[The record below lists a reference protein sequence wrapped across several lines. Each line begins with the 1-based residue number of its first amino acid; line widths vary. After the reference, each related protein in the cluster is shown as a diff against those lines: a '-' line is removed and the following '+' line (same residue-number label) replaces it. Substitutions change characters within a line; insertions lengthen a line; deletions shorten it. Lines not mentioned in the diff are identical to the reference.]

1 MSETT
6 RKVQLKPNYDS
17 IAWQWMRYSAILL
30 IPLAWGHILIQDV
43 LVGVHQIS
51 LDYVAQRWAFWG
63 WRAYDF
69 LLLAFAFAHG
79 VNQRRIFLL
88 GKLRIE
94 RFLDV
99 TDIGAANI
107 VPVNEGVHVAE
118 LQLDGG
124 AHVVETHHLGEGID
138 DFQSPVEPSPM
149 VVGHFQ
155 HEKVFEN
162 IAIDHGWFTQACG

>member
-79 VNQRRIFLL
+79 VNGLRQILSDYITNAKWRSIISWMLL
-88 GKLRIE
+88 VFWLVIS
-94 RFLDV
+94 L
-99 TDIGAANI
+99 IGAVAI
-107 VPVNEGVHVAE
+107 IGGVRM
-118 LQLDGG
+118 
-124 AHVVETHHLGEGID
+124 
-138 DFQSPVEPSPM
+138 P
-149 VVGHFQ
+149 
-155 HEKVFEN
+155 
-162 IAIDHGWFTQACG
+162 

>member
-79 VNQRRIFLL
+79 VNGLRQILSDYITNAKWRSIISWLL
-88 GKLRIE
+88 LVFWLVISLVGAVAI
-94 RFLDV
+94 
-99 TDIGAANI
+99 IG
-107 VPVNEGVHVAE
+107 GVRM
-118 LQLDGG
+118 
-124 AHVVETHHLGEGID
+124 
-138 DFQSPVEPSPM
+138 P
-149 VVGHFQ
+149 
-155 HEKVFEN
+155 
-162 IAIDHGWFTQACG
+162 